1 MRRCSVVTTGHLHRD
16 HIAAI
21 EGLHSD
27 VTVDRRCSDLVEL
40 IAAARA
46 GRADA
51 ALIVGGTEE
60 LTDSRLAELRE
71 DDVVVVAI
79 SDLAD
84 ERRRLAALGIVAL
97 PDDVG
102 VHLLVPALRGE
113 EIEQPEELDAELEA
127 LVAAESPPLPEDEGD
142 APAAEA
148 GDDRDGADAAG
159 TGGAV
164 GDRGAAEDGE
174 DTAAASAGAPGPRAA
189 ASLPDSVDAADPAGP
204 VGPADPAGGDG
215 GADGAETAEPAGTA
229 DGADGDDSVASADSA
244 DSAAADSEDPAS
256 APSDSPARGITVVW
270 GAPGSPGRTTTA
282 VNMAAEL
289 AGTGRR
295 VLLIDADTVAASAAV
310 QLGLIEESA
319 GLAQAC
325 RQADLGRLDASRLQ
339 RIVTLVD
346 VAGWRLHLLTGLPRA
361 DRWRELRE
369 RGLRQVL
376 RIARD
381 EYDHVVVDVS
391 ASIEQDEDLTY
402 DTFAPQ
408 RHAAAVAALEEAD
421 SVLAVGAADPVSFPR
436 LVKSLEERRLLVP
449 EAPEPQV
456 VINQLRAQA
465 VGRSPEEQ
473 IAEAWAHWGASATI
487 IRHLPWDRE
496 ACDVALLRGQVLAE
510 AAPGSELRRGIAALA
525 GVELAER
532 RRGLFGRRRG
542 GERRSRRRTTRRGR
556 GGRSSRGDRDAT
568 EAAEAAEAAET
579 DAAASADAATG
590 GAAADD
596 GVAVGADG
604 VAVGAAGAGDAA
616 AAPSGSTESEGAP
629 ARAAES
635 AGTGPG
641 TDSGSGTDADT
652 EAGAEP
658 R

>member
-60 LTDSRLAELRE
+60 LTGSRLAELRE

-84 ERRRLAALGIVAL
+84 ERRRLAALGIAAL

-102 VHLLVPALRGE
+102 VHLLAPALRGE
-113 EIEQPEELDAELEA
+113 EIEPPEELDAELEA
-127 LVAAESPPLPEDEGD
+127 LVAAEGPPDPEGD
-142 APAAEA
+142 ALEA
-148 GDDRDGADAAG
+148 GVGDSSSGAGRKDGNDGTDGPDGPDGTDGTDAREPGASTAERPEDPAADAAG
-159 TGGAV
+159 SDADGA
-164 GDRGAAEDGE
+164 GDRGEAEDV
-174 DTAAASAGAPGPRAA
+174 DDAASAGAHGPRLA
-189 ASLPDSVDAADPAGP
+189 ASGEA
-204 VGPADPAGGDG
+204 PADGDI
-215 GADGAETAEPAGTA
+215 GADGAERAATAETA
-229 DGADGDDSVASADSA
+229 DR
-244 DSAAADSEDPAS
+244 AAADSEDPAS
-256 APSDSPARGITVVW
+256 EQSDSPVQGITVVW

-289 AGTGRR
+289 AGTGRS

-325 RQADLGRLDASRLQ
+325 RQADLGRLDASRLR

-376 RIARD
+376 QMARD

-436 LVKSLEERRLLVP
+436 LVKALEERRLLVP
-449 EAPEPQV
+449 ETPEPQV

-465 VGRSPEEQ
+465 VGRSPAEQ
-473 IAEAWAHWGASATI
+473 VAEAWAHWGAAATI
-487 IRHLPWDRE
+487 VRHLPWDRE

-542 GERRSRRRTTRRGR
+542 GERRSRRRADRRGR
-556 GGRSSRGDRDAT
+556 GGRGGT
-568 EAAEAAEAAET
+568 EAPEAEAAV
-579 DAAASADAATG
+579 SADAATRS
-590 GAAADD
+590 AEADD
-596 GVAVGADG
+596 GVAGGDG
-604 VAVGAAGAGDAA
+604 TTS
-616 AAPSGSTESEGAP
+616 SGSTEQESTP
-629 ARAAES
+629 ARAD
-635 AGTGPG
+635 AGTDAG
-641 TDSGSGTDADT
+641 TDTDADT
-652 EAGAEP
+652 GAGAES

>member
-60 LTDSRLAELRE
+60 LTGSRLAELRE

-84 ERRRLAALGIVAL
+84 ERRRLAALGIAAL

-102 VHLLVPALRGE
+102 VHLLAPALRGE
-113 EIEQPEELDAELEA
+113 EIEPPEELDAELEA
-127 LVAAESPPLPEDEGD
+127 LVAAEGPPDPEGEDD
-142 APAAEA
+142 APEA
-148 GDDRDGADAAG
+148 GTGDSSSGADDKYGKDGSDGADGTDAREPGASAAERPEGPAAG
-159 TGGAV
+159 NDAAGAGV
-164 GDRGAAEDGE
+164 GGDRDEADDAD
-174 DTAAASAGAPGPRAA
+174 DAASAGAPGPRRA
-189 ASLPDSVDAADPAGP
+189 ASGEA
-204 VGPADPAGGDG
+204 PADGDG
-215 GADGAETAEPAGTA
+215 DVGADGADGAETAETAGP
-229 DGADGDDSVASADSA
+229 ADSA
-244 DSAAADSEDPAS
+244 DRAAADFEDSSSEQ
-256 APSDSPARGITVVW
+256 SDSPVQGITVVW

-325 RQADLGRLDASRLQ
+325 RQADLGRLDASRLR

-346 VAGWRLHLLTGLPRA
+346 VAGRRLHLLTGLPRA

-376 RIARD
+376 RMARD

-436 LVKSLEERRLLVP
+436 LVKALEERRLLVP
-449 EAPEPQV
+449 ETPEPQV

-473 IAEAWAHWGASATI
+473 IAEAWAHWGAAATI
-487 IRHLPWDRE
+487 VRHLPWDRE

-525 GVELAER
+525 GVELPER

-542 GERRSRRRTTRRGR
+542 GERRARRRADRRGR
-556 GGRSSRGDRDAT
+556 GGRRGT
-568 EAAEAAEAAET
+568 EAPEAEAATSSAE
-579 DAAASADAATG
+579 
-590 GAAADD
+590 ADD
-596 GVAVGADG
+596 GVAGGADG
-604 VAVGAAGAGDAA
+604 ADGADGAADVGGDGTAS
-616 AAPSGSTESEGAP
+616 SGSTEQEGTP
-629 ARAAES
+629 ARAD
-635 AGTGPG
+635 AGTDADKGAD
-641 TDSGSGTDADT
+641 TDAGTDADT
-652 EAGAEP
+652 GAGAES

>member
-1 MRRCSVVTTGHLHRD
+1 MRRCSVVTTGHLHQD

-40 IAAARA
+40 VAAARA

-51 ALIVGGTEE
+51 ALIIGGTED
-60 LTDSRLAELRE
+60 LTDSRLAELHE
-71 DDVVVVAI
+71 DGVVVVAI

-84 ERRRLAALGIVAL
+84 ERRRLAALGITAL
-97 PDDVG
+97 PDEID

-113 EIEQPEELDAELEA
+113 EVEPPEELDAELEA
-127 LVAAESPPLPEDEGD
+127 LVAAEGPSDPEDGGG
-142 APAAEA
+142 PAGSEHPEDSPEAEA
-148 GDDRDGADAAG
+148 GDTPPGRGGMDGSDPAAGAAPADAGSGPAADAFDAADAAG
-159 TGGAV
+159 ADVVPRDLGGAAKED
-164 GDRGAAEDGE
+164 GDDGEASARATGPRIEESVDGLDGGEADEDGE
-174 DTAAASAGAPGPRAA
+174 GS
-189 ASLPDSVDAADPAGP
+189 
-204 VGPADPAGGDG
+204 
-215 GADGAETAEPAGTA
+215 
-229 DGADGDDSVASADSA
+229 
-244 DSAAADSEDPAS
+244 DSEEPPS
-256 APSDSPARGITVVW
+256 ETSDSPVRGITVVW

-325 RQADLGRLDASRLQ
+325 RQADLGRLDSSRLR

-346 VAGWRLHLLTGLPRA
+346 VAGWRMHVLTGLPRA

-421 SVLAVGAADPVSFPR
+421 TVLAVGAADPVSFPR

-473 IAEAWAHWGASATI
+473 IAEAWAHWGAAATI
-487 IRHLPWDRE
+487 IRHLPWERE

-525 GVELAER
+525 GVVLPER
-532 RRGLFGRRRG
+532 RRGLFGRPRG
-542 GERRSRRRTTRRGR
+542 GERRSRRRAARRGR
-556 GGRSSRGDRDAT
+556 GGRRRAESSESS
-568 EAAEAAEAAET
+568 EAASVEAT
-579 DAAASADAATG
+579 SRDS
-590 GAAADD
+590 AAADD
-596 GVAVGADG
+596 GS
-604 VAVGAAGAGDAA
+604 AGAGDGGSAA
-616 AAPSGSTESEGAP
+616 SGPAASKSAP
-629 ARAAES
+629 ARAEA
-635 AGTGPG
+635 
-641 TDSGSGTDADT
+641 DTDADT
-652 EAGAEP
+652 EAGAES

>member
-1 MRRCSVVTTGHLHRD
+1 MRRCSVVTTGQLHRD

-51 ALIVGGTEE
+51 ALIIGGTEE
-60 LTDSRLAELRE
+60 LTGSRLAELRG

-84 ERRRLAALGIVAL
+84 ERRRLATLGIAAL

-113 EIEQPEELDAELEA
+113 EIEPPEELDAELEA
-127 LVAAESPPLPEDEGD
+127 LVAAEGPPEPEGEDAALEAGAGDSSFGAGRKDGSDGTHGSDGTAGREPGASAAERPEDTAVDVAGSDADGTGVGGD
-142 APAAEA
+142 RGEA
-148 GDDRDGADAAG
+148 GDVDD
-159 TGGAV
+159 
-164 GDRGAAEDGE
+164 
-174 DTAAASAGAPGPRAA
+174 AASAGAPGPRRA
-189 ASLPDSVDAADPAGP
+189 ASGEA
-204 VGPADPAGGDG
+204 PADADGDV
-215 GADGAETAEPAGTA
+215 GADGAERAEAA
-229 DGADGDDSVASADSA
+229 DTADSA
-244 DSAAADSEDPAS
+244 PADSEDSP
-256 APSDSPARGITVVW
+256 PEQSDSPVQGITVVW

-325 RQADLGRLDASRLQ
+325 RQADLGRLDASRLR

-376 RIARD
+376 RMARD

-436 LVKSLEERRLLVP
+436 LVKALEERRLLVP
-449 EAPEPQV
+449 ETPEPQV

-473 IAEAWAHWGASATI
+473 IAEAWAHWGAAATI
-487 IRHLPWDRE
+487 VRHLPWDRE

-542 GERRSRRRTTRRGR
+542 GERRSRRRADRRGR
-556 GGRSSRGDRDAT
+556 GGRRGT
-568 EAAEAAEAAET
+568 EAPEAET
-579 DAAASADAATG
+579 AVSADAATRSADADHG
-590 GAAADD
+590 GAGGTAGAADVGGD
-596 GVAVGADG
+596 GTASSGA
-604 VAVGAAGAGDAA
+604 
-616 AAPSGSTESEGAP
+616 TEQESAP
-629 ARAAES
+629 ARAD
-635 AGTGPG
+635 AGTDAE
-641 TDSGSGTDADT
+641 TDAGTDADT
-652 EAGAEP
+652 GAGAES